1 METQLLNHP
10 VARRDQLFL
19 SNGKHAPKKLILKSN
34 LSPGDILML
43 TAAIRDLHLTYP
55 GQFITDVR
63 TSCKELWENNPYITS
78 LSVNDSDVDIIDCQ
92 YPLVHRSNHLPF
104 HFIHAYIMFLN
115 QHLGINIHP
124 NAFKADIHLRNEE
137 KEWISQIEEITGKSS
152 PRFWII
158 VSGGKKDFTNKWW
171 DPTRFQQV
179 VDYFRGRIQFVQ
191 VGQEHHVHPP
201 LEGVINLIGKT
212 DLRQLVRLMYHAD
225 GVVCGVTMLMHLAAA
240 VETKIGRPKNRACV
254 VVAGGREPSQ
264 WEAYPH
270 HQFLH
275 TNGALPC
282 CENGGCWK
290 SRVQPLGDGKEQD
303 NSLCL
308 NPVATDNGVM
318 LPKCLDI
325 ITSKDVIDAIELYLQ
340 YDNLS
345 SKANPNETL
354 NDEIINIHSDQKLAP
369 VTRSHIEENVRGGG
383 I

>member
-1 METQLLNHP
+1 
-10 VARRDQLFL
+10 
-19 SNGKHAPKKLILKSN
+19 
-34 LSPGDILML
+34 ML
-43 TAAIRDLHLTYP
+43 TAAVRDLHLTYP

-78 LSVNDSDVDIIDCQ
+78 LSVNDPDVDVIDCQ
-92 YPLVHRSNHLPF
+92 YPLVHRSNYLPF
-104 HFIHAYIMFLN
+104 HFIHAHILFLN
-115 QHLGINIHP
+115 RHLGINIQPH
-124 NAFKADIHLRNEE
+124 AFKADIHLRNEE
-137 KEWISQIEEITGKSS
+137 KEWISQIDEITGKSS
-152 PRFWII
+152 ARFWII

-171 DPTRFQQV
+171 DPGRYQQV
-179 VDYFRGRIQFVQ
+179 IDHFRGRIQFVQ
-191 VGQEHHVHPP
+191 VGEEHHVHPP

-212 DLRQLVRLMYHAD
+212 DLRQLVRLMYHTD

-240 VETKIGRPKNRACV
+240 VETKIGRPKNRPCV

-290 SRVQPLGDGKEQD
+290 SRIQPLGDGSEQD

-308 NPVATDNGVM
+308 NPVVTDSGVM
-318 LPKCLDI
+318 LPKCLDL

-340 YDNLS
+340 FDHLS

-354 NDEIINIHSDQKLAP
+354 NDEIINIHSDQKLAT
-369 VTRSHIEENVRGGG
+369 VARSYTKENVRGGG